1 MIVLRI
7 VSGEGA
13 CAVKRTRKRPVAAGL
28 VAAAFVVPLMLA
40 ACQSRGVPPDTFDLT
55 APANV
60 DNVAGST
67 RAQILIVEPSALKS
81 LDSQNIVV
89 KASPTEIEYL
99 AKSQWSDRL
108 PKVVQARLVE
118 AFENTGKVRAVSK
131 PGEGLV
137 IDYQI
142 VTDIRAFQANVG
154 AGSRDA
160 LVSLS
165 VKLVSDRT
173 GKVVRSRVFDVAV
186 PLGSTGAVQ
195 IVDALNAAFER
206 AASDIVRWVFRAI

>member
-1 MIVLRI
+1 MIGYAYFRVICHSVLI
-7 VSGEGA
+7 SGA
-13 CAVKRTRKRPVAAGL
+13 L
-28 VAAAFVVPLMLA
+28 LLA
-40 ACQSRGVPPDTFDLT
+40 ACQSGGVPPDTFDLT
-55 APANV
+55 APTNIE
-60 DNVAGST
+60 NIRGST

-118 AFENTGKVRAVSK
+118 AFENTGRVRAVSK

-160 LVSLS
+160 MVSLS

-173 GKVVRSRVFDVAV
+173 GKVVRSQVFDVSV
-186 PLGSTGAVQ
+186 PLGSTGPGQ
-195 IVDALNAAFER
+195 IVDALNVAFDR

>member
-67 RAQILIVEPSALKS
+67 RAQILIVEPSAL
-81 LDSQNIVV
+81 NIVV

>member
-1 MIVLRI
+1 MSSPARMIGNRRFRAICQSVL
-7 VSGEGA
+7 VSGM
-13 CAVKRTRKRPVAAGL
+13 L
-28 VAAAFVVPLMLA
+28 LLA
-40 ACQSRGVPPDTFDLT
+40 ACQSGGVPPDTFDLT
-55 APANV
+55 APTNIE
-60 DNVAGST
+60 NIRGST

-118 AFENTGKVRAVSK
+118 AFENTGRVRAVSK

-160 LVSLS
+160 MVSLS

-173 GKVVRSRVFDVAV
+173 GKVVRSQVFDVSV
-186 PLGSTGAVQ
+186 PLGSTGPSQ
-195 IVDALNAAFER
+195 IVDALNAAFDR

>member
-1 MIVLRI
+1 MSAR
-7 VSGEGA
+7 GEGIS
-13 CAVKRTRKRPVAAGL
+13 RTAMVFSMFPDTGTIFRRALMFVAA
-28 VAAAFVVPLMLA
+28 VMLA
-40 ACQSRGVPPDTFDLT
+40 GCQSAGSIPPDTFDLT
-55 APANV
+55 APQGF
-60 DNVAGST
+60 DTMRGST

-81 LDSQNIVV
+81 LDSQNILV

-118 AFENTGKVRAVSK
+118 AFENTGRVRAVSK

-142 VTDIRAFQANVG
+142 VSDIRAFQANI
-154 AGSRDA
+154 GSGSNEAR
-160 LVSLS
+160 VSIS

-173 GKVVRSRVFDVAV
+173 GKVIRSEVFDVSV
-186 PLGSTGAVQ
+186 PLGSTGASQ
-195 IVDALNAAFER
+195 IVNALNAAFDR
-206 AASDIVRWVFRAI
+206 AARDIVRWVFKAV

>member
-1 MIVLRI
+1 MIGYTRFRAICQSIL
-7 VSGEGA
+7 VSGA
-13 CAVKRTRKRPVAAGL
+13 L
-28 VAAAFVVPLMLA
+28 LLA
-40 ACQSRGVPPDTFDLT
+40 ACQAGGVPPDTFDLT
-55 APANV
+55 APTNIE
-60 DNVAGST
+60 NIRGST
-67 RAQILIVEPSALKS
+67 RAQILILEPSALKS

-118 AFENTGKVRAVSK
+118 AFENTGRVRAVSK

-160 LVSLS
+160 MVSLS

-173 GKVVRSRVFDVAV
+173 GKVVRSQVFDVSV
-186 PLGSTGAVQ
+186 PLGSTGPSQ
-195 IVDALNAAFER
+195 IVDALNAA
-206 AASDIVRWVFRAI
+206 

>member
-1 MIVLRI
+1 M
-7 VSGEGA
+7 
-13 CAVKRTRKRPVAAGL
+13 
-28 VAAAFVVPLMLA
+28 
-40 ACQSRGVPPDTFDLT
+40 PPDTFDLT